1 MQRLSALV
9 FLLSFSQAHAQTASM
24 NAEIPVD
31 SSLGKATIHLDFGFD
46 RPIPEAIHMNLDVL
60 CADLRST
67 PDSLKPEAAQV
78 LDGEK
83 ICAFDSYEYDQANDV
98 LTVMYSTGGFE
109 GEVPTCREHWK
120 QSFDIKAVC
129 QNWKD
134 QSSVVA
140 SSDQVTEFSSRGRHH
155 HHHYSSRRRVGAY
168 EYYGSQFGQPNF
180 FGDNS
185 NSFFS
190 GGLVGIPQR
199 RSRYRG
205 VSSDGFPRNSRRE
218 IVRCP
223 NLEASGLS
231 PCMSAIIA
239 AESGCN
245 AGVHHSGHGIG
256 LCAIENDG
264 RRHRFGSECSEIGST
279 SGQIRCCNAIYA
291 QVGMAYFGGRT
302 RRIAREAC
310 GR

>member
-9 FLLSFSQAHAQTASM
+9 FLLSFSHAQAQTAPM
-24 NAEIPVD
+24 NAEIPID
-31 SSLGKATIHLDFGFD
+31 SSLGKMAIHLDFGFD
-46 RPIPEAIHMNLDVL
+46 RPVPESIHMNLDVL
-60 CADLRST
+60 CSDQRST
-67 PDSLKPEAAQV
+67 PDSLKPEATKL
-78 LDGEK
+78 LDSEK
-83 ICAFDSYEYDQANDV
+83 ICAFDSYEYDQAAGQ
-98 LTVMYSTGGFE
+98 LTVMYSTGGFD

-120 QSFDIKAVC
+120 QSFDIKSVC

-134 QSSVVA
+134 QSTVEA
-140 SSDQVTEFSSRGRHH
+140 SSDQITEFSSRGRHH
-155 HHHYSSRRRVGAY
+155 HHHHSSRLRVSAQ
-168 EYYGSQFGQPNF
+168 EYYGSTFGQPNF

-190 GGLVGIPQR
+190 GGMVGVPQR

-205 VSSDGFPRNSRRE
+205 VSSDGLPRNERRE
-218 IVRCP
+218 VVRCP
-223 NLEASGLS
+223 HLESAGLS
-231 PCMSAIIA
+231 PCLSAIIA
-239 AESGCN
+239 AESSCST
-245 AGVHHSGHGIG
+245 GVRHAGHGIG

-264 RRHRFGSECSEIGST
+264 RRHRFGAGCADIGST
-279 SGQIRCCNAIYA
+279 SGQIRCCEAIYA